1 MCASKKYG
9 AGLKRRVTARI
20 VGHVVWRNTL
30 SYTALA
36 MKYSLL
42 DCFLQSQSVTR
53 LAPEEPNVYRYN
65 GNQTCA
71 PAERDVLAL
80 VRETG
85 LDFAPRERGE
95 IFLKGARSI
104 NLTSLRDEAA
114 KVCACRKIF
123 GPTKKEIYLNQT
135 GNNNSCGNN
144 YWQ

>member
-1 MCASKKYG
+1 MGGSKKYG

-85 LDFAPRERGE
+85 LDFRSP
-95 IFLKGARSI
+95 GARR
-104 NLTSLRDEAA
+104 NLFKGRAFY
-114 KVCACRKIF
+114 KHYV
-123 GPTKKEIYLNQT
+123 PT
-135 GNNNSCGNN
+135 GRGS
-144 YWQ
+144 